1 MQAFSGN
8 PRKYP
13 KNLAI
18 FRKIKRKWLSH
29 FSRAKFFCL
38 STVLL
43 ICWNTEIITL
53 FKYQNFISQF
63 DNNLVKQDFQYGL

>member
-1 MQAFSGN
+1 MN
-8 PRKYP
+8 KKKDVKYHP
-13 KNLAI
+13 KNLTI

-29 FSRAKFFCL
+29 FSRARLFLFVH
-38 STVLL
+38 SLL

-63 DNNLVKQDFQYGL
+63 DNNLVKQGFQYGL